1 MSKER
6 RRVKIG
12 LNDDGTP
19 IYKNIQASSTQE
31 MNDRIVQEY
40 IESGLIHEMMGTTKK
55 KESTPFRIYAEKF
68 MEKIEKEKAVN
79 TAKAYGG
86 AMKNH
91 ILPAFED
98 RAIEEITSKDIQA
111 WMDEHKEYSKQ
122 SVQLYR
128 IILGQTLELAVGD
141 GVITNN
147 PGRAK
152 GLKNPATKETKREAL
167 TREQMSSIQGEI
179 SKLAPVDQ
187 CMLAL
192 YMTTGMR
199 KGEVLG
205 LRWEDID
212 FEENIVNIVRQ
223 YDCKNSQI
231 IPPKRG
237 STGSV
242 GLAEWAKKILLQHRK
257 EKGFVLGVRDG
268 KPMGGETYTRH
279 FKKIKSTID
288 LFGATGHVFRH
299 TTISMVYHDCK
310 DLSNTQG
317 FARHKSVVIT
327 QRYIHPENDAVL
339 GFSKVFDSIV
349 NKDAD
354 VA

>member
-1 MSKER
+1 MSRER

-12 LNDDGTP
+12 VNDDGTP

-40 IESGLIHEMMGTTKK
+40 IDSGLIHEMMGTTKK
-55 KESTPFRIYAEKF
+55 KVGTPFRIYAEKF

-91 ILPAFED
+91 ILPAFGD
-98 RAIEEITSKDIQA
+98 RAIEEITPNDIQA
-111 WMDEHKEYSKQ
+111 WMNEHKEYSKQ

-128 IILGQTLELAVGD
+128 IILGQVLALAVKD
-141 GVITNN
+141 GVVSNN
-147 PGRAK
+147 PGRAE
-152 GLKNPATKETKREAL
+152 GLSNPATRETKRKAL
-167 TREQMSSIQGEI
+167 TLEQMGSIRSEI
-179 SKLAPVDQ
+179 GKLEPIDQ

-212 FEENIVNIVRQ
+212 FEKNIVNIVRQ

-231 IPPKRG
+231 IPPKRE
-237 STGSV
+237 STGRV
-242 GLAEWAKKILLQHRK
+242 GLAKWAKDILMQYRK
-257 EKGFVLGVRDG
+257 DKGFVLEVRDG
-268 KPMGGETYTRH
+268 KPMSAETYTRR
-279 FKKIKSTID
+279 FKGIKSKVN

-317 FARHKSVVIT
+317 FARHKSVVVT
-327 QRYIHPENDAVL
+327 QRYIHPENEAVL
-339 GFSKVFDSIV
+339 GCSKVFDSIV
-349 NKDAD
+349 NKNAD